1 MPRHTQITMSLHEK
15 LMKGVKGRPSKPRAS
30 QSTTSPPIDLFLAAN
45 PEETGAA
52 SSFANMRKSRMSESL
67 LVKTPRARMGDT
79 SSFLVVDGFTFK
91 DENRVSLP
99 EACEVEA
106 KDEDNAET
114 FIDDITIK
122 EEEPEGCDPLL
133 TFPCNDCENVYA
145 TKCELEVHLKEGH
158 KDENLFSCMNCD
170 EEFLEEGE
178 LALHAELHVKREK
191 VNGKVTS
198 EPSETLVWSSAASE
212 LIVNPPSID
221 MASKGEADSRQFT
234 MTTDLTRCPTLRDYT
249 SSTPLNN
256 SLNDATPLRPS
267 KKRKQNSSD
276 VTHSDDQ
283 FMKVLADVHKISTR
297 PSFQEHWLRDSQFKG
312 WLVGIDGTTSKAYC
326 RLCHKKLSAEI
337 TSLKRH
343 RLSQKH
349 VALEKNQ
356 KTTPARSTTTFRP
369 PPEPSK
375 IMNGVAYATI
385 LFVVFLAEHNLPFR
399 LCGDLMELNKRM
411 FPDSEIAAQMAIR
424 RKKCA
429 SLVQSLGDYAS
440 QKLANKLTKSKFS
453 LIVDEVSD
461 CGSEKACAVGV
472 RYFDVDENVIKT
484 TMLDVVNVCEG
495 NEAGP
500 TGEGL
505 YSKLVSSLGLLS
517 IPTSN
522 LIGFAYDGASNMM
535 GVFNSVSNL
544 LRDSFPGISVFKCV
558 SSRIQICANEAS
570 KALPESCEN
579 LVHNIYSFFGQS
591 GKRHEFENH
600 QLFCNTKHFSAT
612 QWLSIHEAV
621 ARIIEQWQPLKMFF
635 TNVLWKD
642 RSSAVEQI
650 CDAMRNP
657 SVYCYLVYLN
667 YILPHITS
675 ISEVFESTSTNFHL
689 LHDKIS
695 GLYRLLLNDFC
706 DSHKVAASALHE
718 IEPCDP
724 SYHLPIEQ
732 INLGEEVNSLFSQPE
747 YKDDMVRDIRL
758 RCRTFMIAAC
768 QQIKERFDLNNK
780 LWRLASFLNPKQVL
794 DEDVRSHQPSISDLL
809 KEVPRI
815 NHFSSRMLD
824 DQWRSICYHVFPEHI
839 KSAQDDAG
847 AFYKGLIEFEDDAGR
862 RIYEHFGRFAMQIL
876 SLPASNADAKRVF
889 SELNFFKR
897 KERNS
902 LKMSTVKSLIHLR
915 ECAASKDGVFEP
927 DKGMVMHLAST

>member
-45 PEETGAA
+45 PEETVAA
-52 SSFANMRKSRMSESL
+52 SSFANMRKRSRMSESL

-191 VNGKVTS
+191 VNG
-198 EPSETLVWSSAASE
+198 
-212 LIVNPPSID
+212 
-221 MASKGEADSRQFT
+221 
-234 MTTDLTRCPTLRDYT
+234 
-249 SSTPLNN
+249 
-256 SLNDATPLRPS
+256 
-267 KKRKQNSSD
+267 
-276 VTHSDDQ
+276 
-283 FMKVLADVHKISTR
+283 KISTR

-558 SSRIQICANEAS
+558 SSRLQICANEAS

-579 LVHNIYSFFGQS
+579 LVHNIYSYFGQS

-839 KSAQDDAG
+839 KSAQNDAG